1 MRLFLNWIFQLYE
14 ILKQIIIVLEGITVI
29 NFIYNTFI
37 KKKSEDNEEH
47 SENINNDLIL
57 DNLKS
62 ELVKEKE
69 HINELNSKLKNENNY
84 LLIYEGNELE
94 SELVKE
100 RQQNNELK
108 SKLSKEYHITSD
120 LTYELGKEKNINLS
134 LRTELEIEKNTIMS
148 LVSEKEKDNR
158 VSEITKNMNLK
169 LDNLR
174 CNLTREKRINDELKC
189 ELTKQSRM
197 NDALKS
203 KLSNSEYALSVV
215 RRINNG
221 LKHN

>member
-1 MRLFLNWIFQLYE
+1 
-14 ILKQIIIVLEGITVI
+14 
-29 NFIYNTFI
+29 
-37 KKKSEDNEEH
+37 
-47 SENINNDLIL
+47 
-57 DNLKS
+57 
-62 ELVKEKE
+62 
-69 HINELNSKLKNENNY
+69 
-84 LLIYEGNELE
+84 
-94 SELVKE
+94 
-100 RQQNNELK
+100 
-108 SKLSKEYHITSD
+108 
-120 LTYELGKEKNINLS
+120 
-134 LRTELEIEKNTIMS
+134 MS